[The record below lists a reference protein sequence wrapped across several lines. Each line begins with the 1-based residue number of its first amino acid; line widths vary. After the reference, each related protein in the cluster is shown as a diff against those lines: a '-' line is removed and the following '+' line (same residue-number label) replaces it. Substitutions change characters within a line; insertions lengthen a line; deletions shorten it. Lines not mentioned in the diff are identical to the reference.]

1 MTADKAVRD
10 VRPETAEPP
19 ADVRGENADDVRA
32 ESADAAA
39 GEERGE
45 SAWRTLRRGLALS
58 PELRTGLA
66 GTLAL
71 AVVAMMGRA
80 AVPVAVQQGIDRG
93 LTVPGGPHVGVVGAV
108 VAATVALLVVTTLC
122 GYLMM
127 RRLFTVSETA
137 LAGVRTRAFRHVH
150 DLSMLHQQAERRGS
164 LVSRV
169 TSDVDQI
176 TQFLQWGGVILLI
189 SFGQVAVTAVVM
201 AVYSW
206 QLTLVVFLAFV
217 PALLIIRA
225 FQKRLAAA
233 YGAVRQRTG
242 ALLAGVAES
251 VVGAPVIRA
260 YGVSART
267 AARLDEA
274 IDGQRRAQQRALRTS
289 VISFS
294 TGEIAAGLA
303 LASVV
308 VLGVRLG
315 VADELTIGRLTAFL
329 FLVTLFIQPVQIA
342 TEVLNEAQNAVAGWR
357 RVLDVLDVT
366 PDVADPGEQGV
377 DLPTGPLDVRF
388 VDVSYAYPAGG
399 AAADSSTRAVGPRV
413 LSDVTLEIAA
423 KTRVAVVGE
432 TGSGKTTFAKLLTR
446 LMDPSSGTV
455 LLSGVPLPRV
465 RFESLRMRVVMVPQD
480 GFLFDSTIREN
491 VRFGRPGIGDEDLD
505 LAFAELGLADWVDG
519 MPSGLDT
526 PVGER
531 GEALS
536 VGERQLVALARAY
549 VADPDLLVLD
559 EATSAVDPAT
569 EVRLQRTLDAVTRGR
584 TTVAIAHRLSTARA
598 ADEVIVVDQ
607 GRIVQRGPHQDLV
620 RDPESV
626 YGLLYASWLE
636 QTR

>member
-1 MTADKAVRD
+1 MSAEVLAAD
-10 VRPETAEPP
+10 
-19 ADVRGENADDVRA
+19 RA
-32 ESADAAA
+32 EST
-39 GEERGE
+39 
-45 SAWRTLRRGLALS
+45 WLTLRRGLALS

-71 AVVAMMGRA
+71 AIVSMVGRV
-80 AVPVAVQQGIDRG
+80 AVPVAVQQAIDRG
-93 LTVPGGPHVGVVGAV
+93 LAAKGGPDLGVVGV
-108 VAATVALLVVTTLC
+108 IVALTAAVLVVTTLC

-137 LAGVRTRAFRHVH
+137 LANVRTRAFRHVH

-176 TQFLQWGGVILLI
+176 TQFLQWGGVILLV
-189 SFGQVAVTAVVM
+189 SVGQVVVTSTVM

-206 QLTLVVFLAFV
+206 QLTLVVLVTFL
-217 PALLIIRA
+217 PAMLVIRA
-225 FQKRLAAA
+225 FQKRLAEA
-233 YGAVRQRTG
+233 YGAVRQRMG
-242 ALLAGVAES
+242 AMLAAIAES

-260 YGVSART
+260 YGVSVRT
-267 AARLDEA
+267 ARRLDET
-274 IDGQRRAQQRALRTS
+274 IDAHRRDQQRALRTS

-294 TGEIAAGLA
+294 SGEIAAGLA
-303 LASVV
+303 LAGVV

-315 VADELTIGRLTAFL
+315 VDGGLTIGQLAAFL
-329 FLVTLFIQPVQIA
+329 FLTTLFIQPVQIA
-342 TEVLNEAQNAVAGWR
+342 TEVLNEAQNAIAGWR
-357 RVLDVLDVT
+357 RVLDVLDT
-366 PDVADPGEQGV
+366 APDVADPGKQGL
-377 DLPTGPLDVRF
+377 DLPDGPVDVRF
-388 VDVSYAYPAGG
+388 ADVCFAYP
-399 AAADSSTRAVGPRV
+399 DGPQV
-413 LSDVTLEIAA
+413 LSDVTLDIPA

-446 LMDPSSGTV
+446 LMDPSSGEV
-455 LLSGVPLPRV
+455 LLSGVPLQRV
-465 RFESLRMRVVMVPQD
+465 RFTSLRSRVVMVPQD
-480 GFLFDSTIREN
+480 GFLFNATVAEN
-491 VRFGRPGIGDEDLD
+491 VRFGRPSLADEELA
-505 LAFAELGLADWVDG
+505 LAFTDLGLGDWVAG
-519 MPSGLDT
+519 LPAGLDT

-584 TTVAIAHRLSTARA
+584 TTVAIAHRLSTAQA
-598 ADEVIVVDQ
+598 ADEVIVVDR
-607 GRIVQRGPHQDLV
+607 GRVVQRGPHTELV
-620 RDPESV
+620 RDPESI
-626 YGLLYASWLE
+626 YGKLYASWLE